1 MKCRTFFF
9 HSGGTIW
16 RTGALGQCAA
26 LQAPYGGTV
35 KRLAEVLRQTQGAFA
50 AVGYQAVL

>member
-9 HSGGTIW
+9 HSDGTIW
-16 RTGALGQCAA
+16 RTGALGRLAA
-26 LQAPYGGTV
+26 LKAPDTGAP

-50 AVGYQAVL
+50 TEGHLATF